1 MKSLVRVALL
11 VPALWATSALCA
23 AEPTW
28 LHVQVHDG
36 SGKEKESRVSV
47 NLPLSLLDVALS
59 SVKSERLSG
68 GHIRIGK
75 DNKNVDV
82 QDLRRMWSE
91 LAKAGDTEFVT
102 VEEKDESVRVERKG
116 ARVLIRVTDK
126 RSAKDKVKVDV
137 PTSVVDA
144 LLSGTGDDLDLQAAL
159 RELRRSASQDFIHVD
174 DGDSRV
180 RIWMD

>member
-1 MKSLVRVALL
+1 MKSWARVALL
-11 VPALWATSALCA
+11 VPALCGAGALSA

-36 SGKEKESRVSV
+36 KDKDARVSV

-59 SVKSERLSG
+59 SVKGEHMSG
-68 GHIRIGK
+68 GHVRIGK
-75 DNKNVDV
+75 DKDIDV
-82 QDLRRMWSE
+82 QNLRRMWAE

-102 VEEKDESVRVERKG
+102 VEEKKESVRVERKG

-126 RSAKDKVKVDV
+126 PSAKDKVRVDV

-144 LLSGTGDDLDLQAAL
+144 LLSGSGDELDLQAAL
-159 RELRRSASQDFIHVD
+159 RELRRSASQDFINVD